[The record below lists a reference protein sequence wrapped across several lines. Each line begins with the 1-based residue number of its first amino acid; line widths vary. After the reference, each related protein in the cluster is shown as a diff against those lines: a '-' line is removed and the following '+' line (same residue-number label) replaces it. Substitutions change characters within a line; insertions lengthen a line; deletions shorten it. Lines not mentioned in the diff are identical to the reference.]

1 MSGQRPSS
9 EADARADAG
18 EAAALARARA
28 GELAAFGALVRRH
41 QARVFRFLLRMLDAR
56 EEAMELTQDVF
67 VKAWQAL
74 PDWRPEAA
82 FSTWLLQ
89 IARNAALDQLRR
101 RRVVRFAPLEE
112 GLEVADDAP
121 GPEARYASRQ
131 RQALLE
137 RALRQL
143 AAEHR
148 EILLLRE
155 VEGLAYGELAGVL
168 GIAEGTVK
176 SRLARARAALL
187 EHFNP
192 LTGGSH
198 E

>member
-1 MSGQRPSS
+1 MT
-9 EADARADAG
+9 DARAIDARTRAD
-18 EAAALARARA
+18 EADVARARA
-28 GELAAFGALVRRH
+28 GDTAAFAALVRRH
-41 QARVFRFLLRMLDAR
+41 QDRVFGFILRMLDAR
-56 EEAMELTQDVF
+56 DEAMELTQDVF

-74 PDWRPEAA
+74 PGWRPEAR

-101 RRVVRFAPLEE
+101 RRVVQFAPLDD
-112 GLEVADDAP
+112 GMDVADTAP

-137 RALRQL
+137 NALQQI

-155 VEGLAYGELAGVL
+155 IEDLSYAELAAVL

-187 EHFNP
+187 QHFRP
-192 LTGGSH
+192 HAGVRDD
-198 E
+198 

>member
-1 MSGQRPSS
+1 MN
-9 EADARADAG
+9 DARALDARTRAD
-18 EAAALARARA
+18 EADVARARA
-28 GELAAFGALVRRH
+28 GDTAAFAALVRRH
-41 QARVFRFLLRMLDAR
+41 QDRVFGFILRMLDAR
-56 EEAMELTQDVF
+56 DEALELTQDVF

-74 PDWRPEAA
+74 PGWRPEAR

-101 RRVVRFAPLEE
+101 RRVVQFAPLDD
-112 GLEVADDAP
+112 GIDVADTAP

-137 RALRQL
+137 HALQQI

-155 VEGLAYGELAGVL
+155 IENLSYGELAAVL

-187 EHFNP
+187 EHFRP
-192 LTGGSH
+192 HAGVH
-198 E
+198 DD

>member
-1 MSGQRPSS
+1 MT
-9 EADARADAG
+9 DARAIDARTRAD
-18 EAAALARARA
+18 EADVARARA
-28 GELAAFGALVRRH
+28 GDTAAFAALVRRH
-41 QARVFRFLLRMLDAR
+41 QDRVFGFILRMLDAR
-56 EEAMELTQDVF
+56 DEAMELTQDVF

-74 PDWRPEAA
+74 PGWRPEAR

-101 RRVVRFAPLEE
+101 RRVVQFAPLDD
-112 GLEVADDAP
+112 GMDVADTAP

-137 RALRQL
+137 NALQQI

-155 VEGLAYGELAGVL
+155 VEDLSYAELAAVL

-176 SRLARARAALL
+176 SRLARARAVLL
-187 EHFNP
+187 EHFRP
-192 LTGGSH
+192 SAGVRDD
-198 E
+198 

>member
-1 MSGQRPSS
+1 MT
-9 EADARADAG
+9 DARAIDARTRAD
-18 EAAALARARA
+18 EADVARARA
-28 GELAAFGALVRRH
+28 GDTVAFAALVRRH
-41 QARVFRFLLRMLDAR
+41 QDRVFGFILRMLDAR
-56 EEAMELTQDVF
+56 DEAMELTQDVF

-74 PDWRPEAA
+74 PGWRPEAR

-101 RRVVRFAPLEE
+101 RRVVQFAPLDD
-112 GLEVADDAP
+112 GMDVADTAP

-137 RALRQL
+137 NALQQI

-155 VEGLAYGELAGVL
+155 IEDLSYAELAAVL

-187 EHFNP
+187 QHFRP
-192 LTGGSH
+192 HAGVRDD
-198 E
+198 

>member
-1 MSGQRPSS
+1 MT
-9 EADARADAG
+9 DARAIDARTRAD
-18 EAAALARARA
+18 EADLARARA
-28 GELAAFGALVRRH
+28 GDTTAFAALVRRH
-41 QARVFRFLLRMLDAR
+41 QDRVFGFILRMLDAR
-56 EEAMELTQDVF
+56 DEAMELTQDVF
-67 VKAWQAL
+67 VRAWQAL
-74 PDWRPEAA
+74 PGWRPEAR

-101 RRVVRFAPLEE
+101 RRVVQFAPLDD
-112 GLEVADDAP
+112 GMDVADTAP

-137 RALRQL
+137 NALQQI

-155 VEGLAYGELAGVL
+155 IENLSYGELAAVL

-187 EHFNP
+187 EHFRP
-192 LTGGSH
+192 SAGVRDD
-198 E
+198 

>member
-1 MSGQRPSS
+1 MTDARDLDARTRAD
-9 EADARADAG
+9 EADV
-18 EAAALARARA
+18 ARARA
-28 GELAAFGALVRRH
+28 GDTAAFAALVRRH
-41 QARVFRFLLRMLDAR
+41 QDRVFGFILRMLDAR
-56 EEAMELTQDVF
+56 DEAMELTQDVF

-74 PDWRPEAA
+74 PGWRPEAR

-101 RRVVRFAPLEE
+101 RRVVQFAPLDD
-112 GLEVADDAP
+112 GMDVADTAP

-137 RALRQL
+137 NALQQI

-155 VEGLAYGELAGVL
+155 IEDLSYGELAAVL

-187 EHFNP
+187 EHFRPHAGVNND
-192 LTGGSH
+192 
-198 E
+198 

>member
-1 MSGQRPSS
+1 MT
-9 EADARADAG
+9 DARAIDARTRAD
-18 EAAALARARA
+18 EADVARARA
-28 GELAAFGALVRRH
+28 GDTAAFAALVRRH
-41 QARVFRFLLRMLDAR
+41 QDRVFGFILRMLDAR
-56 EEAMELTQDVF
+56 DEAMELTQDVF

-74 PDWRPEAA
+74 PGWRPEAR

-101 RRVVRFAPLEE
+101 RRVVQFAPLDD
-112 GLEVADDAP
+112 GMDVADTAP

-137 RALRQL
+137 NALQQI

-155 VEGLAYGELAGVL
+155 VEDLSYAELAAVL

-187 EHFNP
+187 QHFRP
-192 LTGGSH
+192 HAGVRDD
-198 E
+198 

>member
-1 MSGQRPSS
+1 MN
-9 EADARADAG
+9 DARALDARTRAD
-18 EAAALARARA
+18 EADVARARA
-28 GELAAFGALVRRH
+28 GDTAAFAALVRRH
-41 QARVFRFLLRMLDAR
+41 QDRVFGFILRMLDAR
-56 EEAMELTQDVF
+56 DEALELTQDVF

-74 PDWRPEAA
+74 PGWRPEAR

-101 RRVVRFAPLEE
+101 RRVVQFAPLDD
-112 GLEVADDAP
+112 GMDVADTAP

-137 RALRQL
+137 HALQQI

-155 VEGLAYGELAGVL
+155 IENLSYGELAAVL

-187 EHFNP
+187 EHFRP
-192 LTGGSH
+192 SAGVRDD
-198 E
+198 

>member
-1 MSGQRPSS
+1 MTDARDLDARTRAD
-9 EADARADAG
+9 EADV
-18 EAAALARARA
+18 ARARA
-28 GELAAFGALVRRH
+28 GDTAAFAALVRRH
-41 QARVFRFLLRMLDAR
+41 QDRVFGFILRMLDAR
-56 EEAMELTQDVF
+56 DEAMELTQDVF

-74 PDWRPEAA
+74 PGWRPEAR

-101 RRVVRFAPLEE
+101 RRLIQFAPLDD
-112 GLEVADDAP
+112 GMDVADTAP

-137 RALRQL
+137 NALQQI

-155 VEGLAYGELAGVL
+155 IEDLSYAELAAVL

-187 EHFNP
+187 EHFRPHAGVNND
-192 LTGGSH
+192 
-198 E
+198 

>member
-1 MSGQRPSS
+1 MTDARDLDARTRAD
-9 EADARADAG
+9 EADV
-18 EAAALARARA
+18 ARARA
-28 GELAAFGALVRRH
+28 GDTAAFAALVRRH
-41 QARVFRFLLRMLDAR
+41 QDRVFGFILRMLDTR
-56 EEAMELTQDVF
+56 DEAMELTQDVF

-74 PDWRPEAA
+74 PGWRPEAR

-101 RRVVRFAPLEE
+101 RRVVQFAPLDD
-112 GLEVADDAP
+112 GMDVADTAP

-137 RALRQL
+137 NALQQI

-155 VEGLAYGELAGVL
+155 VEDLSYGELAAVL

-187 EHFNP
+187 EHFRP
-192 LTGGSH
+192 HAGVRDD
-198 E
+198 

>member
-1 MSGQRPSS
+1 MTDARDLDARTCAD
-9 EADARADAG
+9 EADV
-18 EAAALARARA
+18 ARARA
-28 GELAAFGALVRRH
+28 GDTAAFAALVRRH
-41 QARVFRFLLRMLDAR
+41 QDRVFGFILRMLDTR
-56 EEAMELTQDVF
+56 DEAMELTQDVF

-74 PDWRPEAA
+74 PGWRPEAR

-101 RRVVRFAPLEE
+101 RRVVQFAPLDD
-112 GLEVADDAP
+112 GMDVADTAP

-137 RALRQL
+137 NALQQI

-155 VEGLAYGELAGVL
+155 VEDLSYAELAAVL

-187 EHFNP
+187 QHFRP
-192 LTGGSH
+192 SAGVRDD
-198 E
+198 

>member
-1 MSGQRPSS
+1 MT
-9 EADARADAG
+9 DARAIDARTRAD
-18 EAAALARARA
+18 EADVARARA
-28 GELAAFGALVRRH
+28 GDTAAFAALVRRH
-41 QARVFRFLLRMLDAR
+41 QDRVFGFILRMLDAR
-56 EEAMELTQDVF
+56 DEAMELTQDVF

-74 PDWRPEAA
+74 PGWRPEAR

-101 RRVVRFAPLEE
+101 RRLIQFAPLDD
-112 GLEVADDAP
+112 GMDVADTAP

-137 RALRQL
+137 NALQQI

-155 VEGLAYGELAGVL
+155 VEDLSYGELAAVL

-187 EHFNP
+187 QHFRP
-192 LTGGSH
+192 HAGVRDD
-198 E
+198 

>member
-1 MSGQRPSS
+1 MT
-9 EADARADAG
+9 DARAIDARTRAD
-18 EAAALARARA
+18 EADVARARA
-28 GELAAFGALVRRH
+28 GDTAAFAALVRRH
-41 QARVFRFLLRMLDAR
+41 QDRVFGFILRMLDAR
-56 EEAMELTQDVF
+56 DEAMELTQDVF

-74 PDWRPEAA
+74 PGWRPEAR

-101 RRVVRFAPLEE
+101 RRLIQFAPLDD
-112 GLEVADDAP
+112 GMDVADTAP

-137 RALRQL
+137 NALQQI

-155 VEGLAYGELAGVL
+155 IEDLSYAELAAVL

-187 EHFNP
+187 EHFRPHAGVNND
-192 LTGGSH
+192 
-198 E
+198 

>member
-1 MSGQRPSS
+1 MT
-9 EADARADAG
+9 DARAIDARTRVD
-18 EAAALARARA
+18 EADVARARA
-28 GELAAFGALVRRH
+28 GDTAAFAALVRRH
-41 QARVFRFLLRMLDAR
+41 QDRVFGFILRMLDTR
-56 EEAMELTQDVF
+56 DEAMELTQDVF

-74 PDWRPEAA
+74 PGWRPEAR

-101 RRVVRFAPLEE
+101 RRVVQFAPLDD
-112 GLEVADDAP
+112 GMDVADTAP

-137 RALRQL
+137 NALQQI

-155 VEGLAYGELAGVL
+155 IEDLSYAELAAVL

-187 EHFNP
+187 QHFRP
-192 LTGGSH
+192 HAGVRDD
-198 E
+198 

>member
-1 MSGQRPSS
+1 MNDACELDARTRAD
-9 EADARADAG
+9 EADV
-18 EAAALARARA
+18 ARARA
-28 GELAAFGALVRRH
+28 GDTAAFAALVRRH
-41 QARVFRFLLRMLDAR
+41 QDRVFGFILRMLDAR
-56 EEAMELTQDVF
+56 DEAMELTQDVF

-74 PDWRPEAA
+74 PAWRPEAR

-101 RRVVRFAPLEE
+101 RRVVQFAPLDD
-112 GLEVADDAP
+112 GLDVADGAP
-121 GPEARYASRQ
+121 GPEERYASRQ
-131 RQALLE
+131 RQARLE
-137 RALRQL
+137 HALQRI

-155 VEGLAYGELAGVL
+155 VEDLSYAELAAVL

-187 EHFNP
+187 QHFRP
-192 LTGGSH
+192 HAGVRDD
-198 E
+198 

>member
-1 MSGQRPSS
+1 MT
-9 EADARADAG
+9 DARAIDARTRAD
-18 EAAALARARA
+18 EADVARARA
-28 GELAAFGALVRRH
+28 GDTAAFAALVRRH
-41 QARVFRFLLRMLDAR
+41 QDRVFGFILRMLDAR
-56 EEAMELTQDVF
+56 DEAMELTQDVF

-74 PDWRPEAA
+74 PGWRPEAR

-101 RRVVRFAPLEE
+101 RRVVQFAPLDD
-112 GLEVADDAP
+112 GMDVADTAP

-137 RALRQL
+137 NALQQI

-155 VEGLAYGELAGVL
+155 IEDLSYAELAAVL

-187 EHFNP
+187 EHFRP
-192 LTGGSH
+192 SAGVH
-198 E
+198 DD

>member
-1 MSGQRPSS
+1 MT
-9 EADARADAG
+9 DARAIDARTRAD
-18 EAAALARARA
+18 EADVARARA
-28 GELAAFGALVRRH
+28 GDTAAFAALVRRH
-41 QARVFRFLLRMLDAR
+41 QDRVFGFILRMLDAR
-56 EEAMELTQDVF
+56 DEAMELTQDVF

-74 PDWRPEAA
+74 PGWRPEAR

-101 RRVVRFAPLEE
+101 RRLIQFAPLDD
-112 GLEVADDAP
+112 GMDVADTAP

-137 RALRQL
+137 NALQQI

-155 VEGLAYGELAGVL
+155 IEDLSYAELAAVL

-187 EHFNP
+187 QHFRP
-192 LTGGSH
+192 HAGVRDD
-198 E
+198 

>member
-1 MSGQRPSS
+1 MT
-9 EADARADAG
+9 DARAIDARTRAD
-18 EAAALARARA
+18 EADVARARA
-28 GELAAFGALVRRH
+28 GDTAAFAALVRRH
-41 QARVFRFLLRMLDAR
+41 QDRVFGFILRMLDAR
-56 EEAMELTQDVF
+56 DEAMELTQDVF

-74 PDWRPEAA
+74 PGWRPEAR

-101 RRVVRFAPLEE
+101 RRLIQFAPLDD
-112 GLEVADDAP
+112 GMDVADTAP

-137 RALRQL
+137 NALQQI

-155 VEGLAYGELAGVL
+155 IEDLSYGELAAVL

-187 EHFNP
+187 QHFRP
-192 LTGGSH
+192 HAGVRDD
-198 E
+198 

>member
-1 MSGQRPSS
+1 MTDARDLDARTRAD
-9 EADARADAG
+9 EADV
-18 EAAALARARA
+18 ARARA
-28 GELAAFGALVRRH
+28 GDTAAFAALVRRH
-41 QARVFRFLLRMLDAR
+41 QDRVFGFILRMLDAR
-56 EEAMELTQDVF
+56 DEAMELTQDVF

-74 PDWRPEAA
+74 PGWRPEAR

-101 RRVVRFAPLEE
+101 RRVVQFAPLDD
-112 GLEVADDAP
+112 GMDVADTAP

-131 RQALLE
+131 RQALLDH
-137 RALRQL
+137 ALQQI

-155 VEGLAYGELAGVL
+155 VEGLAYGELASVL

-176 SRLARARAALL
+176 SRLARARSALL
-187 EHFNP
+187 EHFDP
-192 LTGGSH
+192 HTGACH